1 MKKYTSILLAL
12 AAAVVACSSPEKQTA
27 TPLTIDVIPHPNEVF
42 AKDGTFNAA
51 VADIHYGS
59 DLDDR
64 SKAVINQFADQLFLA
79 SANEGKVEEGTS
91 DNGFVFVLD
100 NTLALEE
107 YTVDVAE
114 NKVTVKASGL
124 NGFNYAIQT
133 IKQLLPVEIYADA
146 PAADKDW
153 TIPAME
159 IKDQPRFSYRGLH
172 LDVSRHFFTM
182 DEVKKYLDIMEIH
195 KLNTLHWHLTDDQG
209 WRLEIKKYPRLTE
222 VGSIRNKTIVGHLFE
237 SETYDNTEYGRGCYY
252 TQDDVKEILEYAA
265 AKGITVIPEIDLPGH
280 MLAALA
286 AYPEYGCTG
295 GPYEVWGMW
304 GIADDVLCVGREE
317 TMKFLEDILAEVCEL
332 FPAEYVHIGGD
343 ECPKVRWETC
353 PHCQAKIE
361 ELGLKDDDKYQ
372 AEHYL
377 QGYVTARME
386 KFLAEKGKKLIGWDE
401 ILEGE
406 LAPNATVMS
415 WRGVAGG
422 LQAVRM
428 GHDAIMTPNT
438 FFYLDYYQSLDKENE
453 PLAIGGYLPVEK
465 CYSYEPTTADMTDEE
480 KSHILGVQANLW
492 TEYIPTADQLFYML
506 LPRLAALAEVQWCQP
521 EVKNWD
527 RFLESADDFCAIYD
541 IMDYSYG
548 THLFDAA
555 GTASINKEKGCVEVV
570 LDAQGDTPVRY
581 TLDGST
587 PGPESPLYTEPI
599 EIRETCV
606 LKAVSDKAGNGNR
619 IWEKHFNAH
628 KAMGRPVETLT
639 VTHPNYTYNCPDLL
653 TDGIVG
659 TGPYNSGD
667 FGGWYNVPFE
677 AVIEMDGCEY
687 SEVTLSTV
695 IFKYDWVFGPKSI
708 TIYTSEDG
716 QTFTEAAAEQ
726 IVDVDNMDEGN
737 GCMDYTLTFEATS
750 AKYLKVVAESYT
762 ELPEWHPGAGHPGFL
777 FVDEVIV
784 K

>member
-1 MKKYTSILLAL
+1 MKKILLLSAL
-12 AAAVVACSSPEKQTA
+12 IAIASCSQPEIQETTLDVV
-27 TPLTIDVIPHPNEVF
+27 PHPNAVSQIE
-42 AKDGTFNAA
+42 GTFNAA
-51 VADIHYGS
+51 SASVYFGK
-59 DLDDR
+59 DLDER
-64 SKAVINQFADQLFLA
+64 SEAAVKAFANQLFLTA
-79 SANEGKVEEGTS
+79 KSKGSVVEGTS
-91 DNGFVFVLD
+91 AKGFVFELD
-100 NTLALEE
+100 NALAHEE
-107 YTVDVAE
+107 YIIVISK
-114 NKVTVKASGL
+114 NKALVKASGL

-133 IKQLLPVEIYADA
+133 IKQMLPVEIYGKVPA
-146 PAADKDW
+146 PKADW
-153 TIPAME
+153 TLPCLE
-159 IKDQPRFSYRGLH
+159 IKDAPRFSYRGLH

-182 DEVKKYLDIMEIH
+182 DEVKKYIDIMEIH

-209 WRLEIKKYPRLTE
+209 WRLEIKKYPLLTE

-237 SETYDNTEYGRGCYY
+237 NGVYDNTRYGEGCYY
-252 TQDDVKEILEYAA
+252 TQDQVKEILEYAA
-265 AKGITVIPEIDLPGH
+265 SKGITIIPEIDLPGH

-295 GPYEVWGMW
+295 GPYEVWGRW

-353 PHCQAKIE
+353 PHCQAKIA

-406 LAPNATVMS
+406 IAPNATVMS

-438 FFYLDYYQSLDKENE
+438 FFYLDYYQSLDKDNE

-465 CYSYEPTTADMTDEE
+465 CYSYEPYTSNMTDEE
-480 KSHILGVQANLW
+480 KSHVLGVQANLW

-541 IMDYSYG
+541 MLGYSYG

-555 GTASINKEKGCVEVV
+555 GKASINKEKGCVEVV
-570 LDAQGDTPVRY
+570 LEAQGDTQVRY
-581 TLDGST
+581 TLDGSI
-587 PGPESPLYTEPI
+587 PGPDSPLYTEPI

-606 LKAVSDKAGNGNR
+606 LKAKSDRPGMGER

-628 KAMGRPVETLT
+628 KAMGRPVEALT
-639 VTHPNYTYNCPDLL
+639 ATHPNYTYNSPDLL
-653 TDGIVG
+653 TDGIIG

-667 FGGWYNVPFE
+667 FAGWYNVPFE

-695 IFKYDWVFGPKSI
+695 VFKYDWVFGPKSI
-708 TIYTSEDG
+708 TVYTSEDG
-716 QTFTEAAAEQ
+716 QTYSKVASKA
-726 IVDVDNMDEGN
+726 IKDIDNMDEGN
-737 GCMDYTLTFEATS
+737 GCLDYTVKFAKTT
-750 AKYLKVVAESYT
+750 AKYLKIVAESYK
-762 ELPEWHPGAGHPGFL
+762 ELPEWHAGAGHPGFL

>member
-1 MKKYTSILLAL
+1 MKKITFIL
-12 AAAVVACSSPEKQTA
+12 AAILAFSACCSHEKNTKTLNVVPY
-27 TPLTIDVIPHPNEVF
+27 PNEVNLKTGSF
-42 AKDGTFNAA
+42 SVIGAEFHYASEADEATRKLINA
-51 VADIHYGS
+51 
-59 DLDDR
+59 
-64 SKAVINQFADQLFLA
+64 FADKL
-79 SANEGKVEEGTS
+79 SAITGVENPVNEGIAKS
-91 DNGFVFVLD
+91 GFVFA
-100 NTLALEE
+100 TSAELAPEE
-107 YTVDVAE
+107 YTLSITK
-114 NKVTVKASGL
+114 NGVTVTASDL

-133 IKQLLPVEIYADA
+133 LKQMLPVEIYGDA
-146 PAADKDW
+146 PAADLDW
-153 TIPAME
+153 TLPCVE
-159 IKDQPRFSYRGLH
+159 IKDKPRFTYRGLH
-172 LDVSRHFFTM
+172 MDVSRHFFTV
-182 DEVKKYLDIMEIH
+182 DEVKKYLDVMEIH

-237 SETYDNTEYGRGCYY
+237 NGVYDNVRYGEGCYY
-252 TQDDVKEILEYAA
+252 TQDQVKDILEYAA
-265 AKGITVIPEIDLPGH
+265 SKGITVIPEIDLPGH

-295 GPYEVWGMW
+295 GPYEVWGRW
-304 GIADDVLCVGREE
+304 GVADDVLCVGQEK
-317 TMKFLEDILAEVCEL
+317 TMTFLEDILTEVCEL

-343 ECPKVRWETC
+343 ECPKVRWEKC
-353 PHCQAKIE
+353 PHCQAKIA
-361 ELGLKDDDKYQ
+361 ELGLKDDEHYQ

-386 KFLAEKGKKLIGWDE
+386 KFLSEKGKRLIGWDE

-406 LAPNATVMS
+406 IAPNATVMS

-465 CYSYEPTTADMTDEE
+465 CYSYEPYTANMTDEE
-480 KSHILGVQANLW
+480 KSHVLGVQANLW

-521 EVKNWD
+521 EVKNWE

-541 IMDYSYG
+541 IMGYSYG
-548 THLFDAA
+548 THLFDAS
-555 GTASINKEKGCVEVV
+555 GKASINKEKGCVVV
-570 LDAQGDTPVRY
+570 ELEAQGDTPVRY

-599 EIRETCV
+599 EVRESCV
-606 LKAVSDKAGNGNR
+606 LKASSDRDGMGNR
-619 IWEKHFNAH
+619 VWEKHFNAH
-628 KAMGRPVETLT
+628 KAMGRPVQTIT
-639 VTHPNYTYNCPDLL
+639 TTHPNYTYNCPDML

-667 FGGWYNVPFE
+667 FAGWYNQPFE
-677 AVIEMDGCEY
+677 AVIEMDGTPY
-687 SEVTLSTV
+687 SEVVVSSIV
-695 IFKYDWVFGPKSI
+695 FKYDWIFGPKSI

-716 QTFTEAAAEQ
+716 ETFTEVCHMEMA
-726 IVDVDNMDEGN
+726 DDGLMDDGN
-737 GCMDYTLTFEATS
+737 GCQDYALNFDETS
-750 AKYLKVVAESYT
+750 AKYLKVVAESFT
-762 ELPEWHPGAGHPGFL
+762 ELPQWHPGAGHPGFL

>member
-1 MKKYTSILLAL
+1 MKNTLILSAL
-12 AAAVVACSSPEKQTA
+12 IAVFASCSPAKEQATLAVV
-27 TPLTIDVIPHPNEVF
+27 PHPNEVTVQEGSF
-42 AKDGTFNAA
+42 DAANASVYYDEA
-51 VADIHYGS
+51 
-59 DLDDR
+59 LDER
-64 SKAVINQFADQLFLA
+64 SKAIVKRFAEQLFLV
-79 SANEGKVEEGTS
+79 SESNGTLEEGS
-91 DNGFVFVLD
+91 SKSGIVFELD
-100 NTLALEE
+100 NKLAHEE
-107 YTVDVAE
+107 YTLKISE

-133 IKQLLPVEIYADA
+133 IKQMLPVEVFGNV

-153 TIPAME
+153 TLPCVKIQD
-159 IKDQPRFSYRGLH
+159 KPRFSYRGLH
-172 LDVSRHFFTM
+172 FDVSRHFFTM
-182 DEVKKYLDIMEIH
+182 DEVKKYIDIMEVH

-237 SETYDNTEYGRGCYY
+237 SKTFDNVRYGEGCYY
-252 TQDDVKEILEYAA
+252 TQEEVKEILEYAA
-265 AKGITVIPEIDLPGH
+265 ARGITVIPEIDLPGH

-286 AYPEYGCTG
+286 AYPELGCTG

-304 GIADDVLCVGREE
+304 GVADDVLCVGKEN
-317 TMKFLEDILAEVCEL
+317 TMKFLEDVLAEVCEL

-343 ECPKVRWETC
+343 ECPKVRWEAC
-353 PHCQAKIE
+353 PHCQAKIA
-361 ELGLKDDDKYQ
+361 ELGLKDDDRYK

-386 KFLAEKGKKLIGWDE
+386 EFLAQKGKKLIGWDE

-406 LAPNATVMS
+406 IAPNATVMS

-492 TEYIPTADQLFYML
+492 TEYIATADHLFYML

-521 EVKNWD
+521 EVKNWE

-541 IMDYSYG
+541 VMGYKYG
-548 THLFDAA
+548 THLFDAS
-555 GTASINKEKGCVEVV
+555 GKASINREKGCVEVV

-581 TLDGST
+581 TLDGNE
-587 PGPESPLYTEPI
+587 PGPDSPLYTEPI

-606 LKAVSDKAGNGNR
+606 LKAKSDRPGMGDR

-628 KAMGRPVETLT
+628 KAMGRPVEALT

-667 FGGWYNVPFE
+667 FAGWYNVPFE
-677 AVIEMDGCEY
+677 AVIEMNGTEY
-687 SEVTLSTV
+687 SELTISTFV
-695 IFKYDWVFGPKSI
+695 FKYDWVFGPKSI
-708 TIYTSEDG
+708 TVLTSEDG
-716 QTFTEAAAEQ
+716 QTYTEAAHM
-726 IVDVDNMDEGN
+726 DVQDKGLMDDGN
-737 GCMDYTLTFEATS
+737 GCQDYTLTFGATS
-750 AKYLKVVAESYT
+750 AKYLKVVAETYT
-762 ELPEWHPGAGHPGFL
+762 ALPEWHPGAGHPGFL
-777 FVDEVIV
+777 FVDEIIV

>member
-1 MKKYTSILLAL
+1 MKNTLILSAL
-12 AAAVVACSSPEKQTA
+12 IAVFASCSPAKEQATLAVV
-27 TPLTIDVIPHPNEVF
+27 PHPNEVTVQEGSF
-42 AKDGTFNAA
+42 DAANASVYYDEA
-51 VADIHYGS
+51 
-59 DLDDR
+59 LDER
-64 SKAVINQFADQLFLA
+64 SKAIVKRFAEQLFLV
-79 SANEGKVEEGTS
+79 SESNGTLEEGS
-91 DNGFVFVLD
+91 SKSGIVFELD
-100 NTLALEE
+100 NKLAHEE
-107 YTVDVAE
+107 YTLKISE

-133 IKQLLPVEIYADA
+133 IKQMLPVEVFGNV

-153 TIPAME
+153 TLPCVKIQD
-159 IKDQPRFSYRGLH
+159 KPRFSYRGLH
-172 LDVSRHFFTM
+172 FDVSRHFFTM
-182 DEVKKYLDIMEIH
+182 DEVKKYIDIMEVH

-237 SETYDNTEYGRGCYY
+237 SKTFDNVRYGEGCYY
-252 TQDDVKEILEYAA
+252 TQEEVKEILEYAA
-265 AKGITVIPEIDLPGH
+265 ARGITVIPEIDLPGH

-286 AYPEYGCTG
+286 AYPELGCTG

-304 GIADDVLCVGREE
+304 GVADDVLCVGKEN
-317 TMKFLEDILAEVCEL
+317 TMKFLEDVLAEVCEL
-332 FPAEYVHIGGD
+332 FPAEYIHIGGD
-343 ECPKVRWETC
+343 ECPKVRWEAC
-353 PHCQAKIE
+353 PHCQAKIA
-361 ELGLKDDDKYQ
+361 ELGLKDDDRYK

-386 KFLAEKGKKLIGWDE
+386 EFLAQKGKKLIGWDE

-406 LAPNATVMS
+406 IAPNATVMS

-492 TEYIPTADQLFYML
+492 TEYIATADHLFYML

-521 EVKNWD
+521 EVKNWE

-541 IMDYSYG
+541 VMGYKYG
-548 THLFDAA
+548 THLFDAS
-555 GTASINKEKGCVEVV
+555 GKASINREKGCVEVV

-581 TLDGST
+581 TLDGNE
-587 PGPESPLYTEPI
+587 PGPDSPLYTEPI

-606 LKAVSDKAGNGNR
+606 LKAKSDRPGMGDR

-628 KAMGRPVETLT
+628 KAMGRPVEALT
-639 VTHPNYTYNCPDLL
+639 VTHPNYKYNCPDLL

-667 FGGWYNVPFE
+667 FAGWYNVPFE
-677 AVIEMDGCEY
+677 AVIEMNGTEY
-687 SEVTLSTV
+687 SELTISTFV
-695 IFKYDWVFGPKSI
+695 FKYDWVFGPKSI
-708 TIYTSEDG
+708 TVLTSEDG
-716 QTFTEAAAEQ
+716 QTYTEAAHM
-726 IVDVDNMDEGN
+726 DVQDKGLMDDGN
-737 GCMDYTLTFEATS
+737 GCQDYTLTFEATS
-750 AKYLKVVAESYT
+750 AKYLKVVAETYT
-762 ELPEWHPGAGHPGFL
+762 ALPEWHPGAGHPGFL
-777 FVDEVIV
+777 FVDELIV